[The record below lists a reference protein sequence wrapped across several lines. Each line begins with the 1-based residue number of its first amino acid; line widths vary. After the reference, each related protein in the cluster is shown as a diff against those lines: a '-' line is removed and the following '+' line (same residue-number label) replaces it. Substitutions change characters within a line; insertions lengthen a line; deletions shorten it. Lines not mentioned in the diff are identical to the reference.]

1 VNISID
7 FDDTYTRDPEMWNA
21 FIRLAQASGHKV
33 YCVTARSWR
42 EDEQVLGSVGQVV
55 GRENCYFTALQG
67 KKAFMAASGIII
79 HVWIDDMPHMIVDG
93 IETVNDGK
101 IFLDR

>member
-1 VNISID
+1 MNISID

-42 EDEQVLGSVGQVV
+42 EDEQVLGTVGNVV
-55 GRENCYFTALQG
+55 GRENC
-67 KKAFMAASGIII
+67 
-79 HVWIDDMPHMIVDG
+79 
-93 IETVNDGK
+93 
-101 IFLDR
+101 FLHCTPRQEGFYECTGHYHSRMDRRYA